1 MKSLDSIIELLPGSQ
16 LELSHSTL
24 PLSNPKPIL
33 QQTKSIITTNPFIIP
48 TENKPET
55 ITFTDINKGVSKS
68 FIGIFDDLFNKPD
81 DANWDDYLKMIIA
94 KDDRFKYLTV
104 LLFFI
109 ALYILLIK

>member
-1 MKSLDSIIELLPGSQ
+1 MNSLDSTFELPQ
-16 LELSHSTL
+16 STL

-55 ITFTDINKGVSKS
+55 ITFKDINKGVSET
-68 FIGIFDDLFNKPD
+68 FIGIFDDLFNKPND
-81 DANWDDYLKMIIA
+81 ENWGDYLKMITA
-94 KDDRFKYLTV
+94 KDDRFRYLIV